1 MWYGGHGDYM
11 WAGMLVWL
19 VVVGVL
25 IGLVAWLAVRAS
37 SAGSHPAPP
46 PLPPAVPPP
55 PPTPRVSSARAI
67 LDDRYARGEIDDDE
81 YRRRRTLLDGD

>member
-19 VVVGVL
+19 LLLALL
-25 IGLVAWLAVRAS
+25 IGVAVWLAVKAAS
-37 SAGSHPAPP
+37 GGAHPVTPPAPP
-46 PLPPAVPPP
+46 APQA

-67 LDDRYARGEIDDDE
+67 LDERYARGEIDDDE
-81 YRRRRTLLDGD
+81 YRRRRTLLDGG